1 MNAYFPCKLVEH
13 QKGFSII
20 CSDFHYFDNYF
31 GDKGCGGYTI
41 EKLAK
46 KLVKE
51 HKIQKEVSFD
61 SEAGMFCAYSQ
72 AKEGLL
78 KLALL
83 LSEITGGEENYTA
96 PTDVN
101 PKIPFEEAEKLLL
114 NGFVIRLD
122 DQAQN
127 DFYKNV
133 PYPRLTNKQSEYLDF
148 LKSGTNEEKVLA
160 SKRINSEARTKTRK
174 WDNFLSHPKT
184 ITVFLEAIEV
194 ETDNKVLQELIW
206 AIAFICDRH
215 LPDLRTKP
223 YFEKALGNKNAT
235 IRWLGLLGLG
245 NLFENS
251 EDLILTMTNDKS
263 EKVRKEAERQIKFAR
278 GKTQEFP
285 VWMFNEKNYK

>member
-1 MNAYFPCKLVEH
+1 MNEYFPCKLVEH
-13 QKGFSII
+13 EKGFSII

-31 GDKGCGGYTI
+31 GDKGGGGYTL
-41 EKLAK
+41 ERLAK
-46 KLVKE
+46 KLVKD
-51 HKIQKEVSFD
+51 HKIQNEVSFD

-83 LSEITGGEENYTA
+83 LREITGSEESHTA
-96 PTDVN
+96 QTDN
-101 PKIPFEEAEKLLL
+101 KPKIPLEEAEKLLL

-122 DQAQN
+122 EQVQN

-133 PYPRLTNKQSEYLDF
+133 PYPSLTNKQSEYVNF
-148 LKSGTNEEKVLA
+148 LKNGTSEEKILA

-174 WDNFLSHPKT
+174 WDNYLSHPNT
-184 ITVFLEAIEV
+184 ITQFLEAIDV
-194 ETDNKVLQELIW
+194 EKDNKVLQELIG

-235 IRWLGLLGLG
+235 IRWLGLVGLG

-263 EKVRKEAERQIKFAR
+263 EKVRKGAEREMKFAR
-278 GKTQEFP
+278 GKTKEFP
-285 VWMFNEKNYK
+285 VWMFKEKNYK